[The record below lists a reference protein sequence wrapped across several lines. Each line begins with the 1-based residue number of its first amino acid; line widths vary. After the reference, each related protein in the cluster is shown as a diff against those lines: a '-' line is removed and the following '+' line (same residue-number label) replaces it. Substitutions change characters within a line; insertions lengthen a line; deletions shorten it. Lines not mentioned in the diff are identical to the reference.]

1 VHMVHG
7 ATTCTKYATVS
18 LKGRRISVSMTKPS
32 C

>member
-7 ATTCTKYATVS
+7 STTCTKYATVT
-18 LKGRRISVSMTKPS
+18 LKGRRAVVSMKRPS